1 MPLGVDEVFL
11 QDLVRHEFSLVVY
24 HIELVWKHSLT
35 QPSFILLQLLVLLLF
50 LFSIQVLVTHLIS
63 YLNYLWVV
71 FDVRVD
77 NESGQSIVFGF
88 INFIS
93 YNSKKIKS

>member
-1 MPLGVDEVFL
+1 MSNCYWDTSNNIGLSSDISIELYELILINLAKLWLVMPLGVDEVFL

-50 LFSIQVLVTHLIS
+50 LFSI
-63 YLNYLWVV
+63 
-71 FDVRVD
+71 
-77 NESGQSIVFGF
+77 
-88 INFIS
+88 
-93 YNSKKIKS
+93 